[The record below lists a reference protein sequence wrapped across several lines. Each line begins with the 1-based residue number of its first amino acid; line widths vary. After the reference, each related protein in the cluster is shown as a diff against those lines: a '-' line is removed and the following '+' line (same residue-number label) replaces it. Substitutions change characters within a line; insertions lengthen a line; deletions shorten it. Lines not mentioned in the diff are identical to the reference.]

1 MELIFLGT
9 GSQKPSK
16 TRNVSS
22 IALRFKSNNEYFL
35 IDCGEGTQRQILY
48 SDNLR
53 LPKIH
58 SIFITHMHGDHIFG
72 LPGLLSTLK
81 ESMYEKE
88 RVIMIYGP
96 NGILKYLKQPYN
108 NVDFDFVSVKE
119 FNNKED
125 YISEIKV
132 SKDLI
137 FEVIIKEVLHE
148 IKTYG
153 FVFNQKIKDYNFKE
167 EAREVILKIIE
178 EREEE
183 TKEII
188 ISEGGK
194 GKNVR
199 EIFKILKNKRVEYK
213 DGTVIDIKDPKYG
226 FKKKEKKICILLDNY
241 DASNIIE
248 SAKDCNILVTEATC
262 GKTSMDKESYEEIK
276 RRTIEKGHSTPEMA
290 GELASKINARKLV
303 LTHFSARY
311 IDDEKEE
318 NKKIIEELKGCAKEK
333 YLKEI
338 IMAKDLMNIE
348 IY

>member
-48 SDNLR
+48 SEDLR

-72 LPGLLSTLK
+72 LPGLLSSLK
-81 ESMYEKE
+81 ESKTDSEKK
-88 RVIMIYGP
+88 IMVYGP
-96 NGILKYLKQPYN
+96 KGILKYLKQPYN

-119 FNNKED
+119 FDLKGD
-125 YISEIKV
+125 IIREIKV
-132 SKDLI
+132 GENLI
-137 FEVIIKEVLHE
+137 FEVIVKEVLHE

-153 FVFNQKIKDYNFKE
+153 FVFNQKIKEYNIKP
-167 EAREVILKIIE
+167 EAREKILKIILE
-178 EREEE
+178 KEEE

-188 ISEGGK
+188 KNEGGK

-199 EIFKILKNKRVEYK
+199 EIFKILKYK
-213 DGTVIDIKDPKYG
+213 KIKYRDGTIIDIKDPIYG
-226 FKKKEKKICILLDNY
+226 YKKEGKKLCILIDNY

-248 SAKDCNILVTEATC
+248 SGKNCDILVTESTC
-262 GKTSMDKESYEEIK
+262 GKTSLDKESYEEIK
-276 RRTIEKGHSTPEMA
+276 KRTIEKGHSTPEMA
-290 GELASKINARKLV
+290 GELATKMNAKKLV

-311 IDDEKEE
+311 VDDEKEE
-318 NKKIIEELKGCAKEK
+318 NISIINELKCCAKKFFKE
-333 YLKEI
+333 EI
-338 IMAKDLMNIE
+338 IMAKDFLKIE
-348 IY
+348 I